1 MLHHCLVYDANYLF
15 FSLFPTDE
23 LVAVKLMSK
32 ETTPKDNFL
41 MEYGMS
47 LSLSSHPNIIA
58 THEIVFHTSSDY
70 VFVQEVAPDGN
81 LSIAKPNCVCIKN
94 GMK

>member
-1 MLHHCLVYDANYLF
+1 MMLIIFFF

-23 LVAVKLMSK
+23 LVAVKLMSR

-70 VFVQEVAPDGN
+70 VFVQEVAPAGDL
-81 LSIAKPNCVCIKN
+81 LSIVKERVSLYQKLNDI
-94 GMK
+94 